1 MKKIK
6 AFIQKPYL
14 LVFSCICIFII
25 LSAFKLGA
33 FRASTSKNQVDFPV
47 VSLVPNLV
55 VVDVNILDN
64 YALLLSLRNDSNKT
78 ITAISISSSGVNY
91 RSDFIDTADII
102 APGAIHTEQCGL
114 PSSTSPE
121 KGITVLAVV
130 YEGGTSGGDAKYVKQ
145 IYDVRAGTQAQLSH
159 ILPLFRDA
167 LATPKN
173 MRLMQKREA
182 IKLALQQLPEEEE
195 GKSFEYNLGLHDTKE
210 SAMEKLKQLEQ
221 IEQEKG
227 EDVARQVLPRI
238 VNNYEK
244 RNLSILSSLNRAQ

>member
-1 MKKIK
+1 MSLIPNMAILDVKVEDGSV
-6 AFIQKPYL
+6 YL
-14 LVFSCICIFII
+14 L
-25 LSAFKLGA
+25 
-33 FRASTSKNQVDFPV
+33 
-47 VSLVPNLV
+47 
-55 VVDVNILDN
+55 
-64 YALLLSLRNDSNKT
+64 LRNDANKA
-78 ITAISISSSGVNY
+78 ITAISLSSSGVNY

-130 YEGGTSGGDAKYVKQ
+130 YEDRTSGGDAKYVKQ

-195 GKSFEYNLGLHDTKE
+195 GKSFEYHLGLHDAKE
-210 SAMEKLKQLEQ
+210 LAIDKLKQLEQ

-227 EDVARQVLPRI
+227 EETARQVLPHMI
-238 VNNYEK
+238 EKYEK
-244 RNLSILSSLNRAQ
+244 RNLSILNSLKRIK